1 MIFLRAATGIFIFIA
16 MQSDTCQSFIKRE
29 HSIIMK
35 IRVPEDEVD
44 GHKGDNFSA
53 CNHYDFHLYD
63 LAILYLAKFHSLLSG
78 RSRDRDD
85 DKVLL
90 N

>member
-1 MIFLRAATGIFIFIA
+1 MN
-16 MQSDTCQSFIKRE
+16 M
-29 HSIIMK
+29 
-35 IRVPEDEVD
+35 RVPEDQVH
-44 GHKGDNFSA
+44 GRKGDNFSA
-53 CNHYDFHLYD
+53 CNHYDFRLDDYAIIN
-63 LAILYLAKFHSLLSG
+63 LAEFYALLSG